1 MSKQLN
7 KFRKNQ
13 IEVQVTKLDNSSTS
27 HATGFSSTRFLYVLP
42 VDHFQVI
49 LNFH

>member
-13 IEVQVTKLDNSSTS
+13 IEVQVTKLGNSSTS
-27 HATGFSSTRFLYVLP
+27 HAFLDSAVL
-42 VDHFQVI
+42 DSYMCYQLTTFK
-49 LNFH
+49 LS